1 VRLLF
6 IIDPLERLGLAGDSS
21 YALMLEA
28 VARGWE
34 VWTCQLEHLGLVGD
48 DAVCDAAL
56 TTVTLADRPADAF
69 VVAPVTSHRL
79 ADFDIVLMRK
89 DPPVDVTYLH
99 ATWILDHARGKTL
112 LVNDPRGLREL
123 NEHLAV
129 LRFPALT
136 PPTIVTRSADRLR
149 AFQREQGGAIVVK
162 PVDGYAGLG
171 IFVVRD
177 GDPNAS
183 SILETSTAA
192 GTRWTL
198 AQRYLPAAVEGDKR
212 IILVDGEPVGAVLRV
227 PGAAEAR
234 GNLHVGGRAVKT
246 TIDARDREIIA
257 AVAPFLREHGQVL
270 VGLDVIGGMLTEL
283 NITSP
288 TGVRHATELDGINVA
303 ARILDGFERLVAER
317 RAASR

>member
-1 VRLLF
+1 LLGYSPVVRLLF
-6 IIDPLERLGLAGDSS
+6 IVDPLERLALAGDSS

-28 VARGWE
+28 AARGWD
-34 VWTCQLEHLGLVGD
+34 VWTCQIEHLGLIGD
-48 DAVCDAAL
+48 DAVCDASPTIVMPA
-56 TTVTLADRPADAF
+56 TRPSEAF
-69 VVAPVTSHRL
+69 QIEASSPHRL
-79 ADFDIVLMRK
+79 ADFDVVLMRK
-89 DPPVDVTYLH
+89 DPPVDVSYLH

-149 AFQREQGGAIVVK
+149 AFQAAQGGAIVVK
-162 PVDGYAGLG
+162 PVDGYGGLG

-183 SILETSTAA
+183 SILETSTGA

-198 AQRYLPAAVEGDKR
+198 AQRYLPEAVNGDKR
-212 IILVDGEPVGAVLRV
+212 IVLVDGEPVGAVLRV
-227 PGAAEAR
+227 PTSAEAR
-234 GNLHVGGRAVKT
+234 GNLHVGGRAVKSAL
-246 TIDARDREIIA
+246 DDRDREIVA
-257 AVAPFLREHGQVL
+257 ALAPFLREHGQVL

-288 TGVRHATELDGINVA
+288 TGVRHIARLDDRNVA
-303 ARILDGFERLVAER
+303 GEVLDRLAQLT
-317 RAASR
+317 

>member
-1 VRLLF
+1 LLF
-6 IIDPLERLGLAGDSS
+6 IVDPLDRLGLAGDTS

-28 VARGWE
+28 AARGWE

-48 DAVCDAAL
+48 DAVCDAAP
-56 TTVTLADRPADAF
+56 TAVKAAARPAEAF
-69 VVAPVTSHRL
+69 QTEPLSPHRL

-89 DPPVDVTYLH
+89 DPPVDVNYLH

-129 LRFPALT
+129 LQFPELT

-149 AFQREQGGAIVVK
+149 AFQAEQGGAIVVK
-162 PVDGYAGLG
+162 PVDGYGGLG
-171 IFVVRD
+171 IFVVKD
-177 GDPNAS
+177 GDMNAS

-198 AQRYLPAAVEGDKR
+198 AQRYLPDAVNGDKR

-227 PGAAEAR
+227 PASAEAR
-234 GNLHVGGRAVKT
+234 GNLHVGGTAVKT
-246 TIDARDREIIA
+246 ELDARDKEIIA
-257 AVAPFLREHGQVL
+257 TVVLMLRAHGQIL
-270 VGLDVIGGMLTEL
+270 VGLDVIGGMLTEV

-288 TGVRHATELDGINVA
+288 TGVRHASRLDERNVA
-303 ARILDGFERLVAER
+303 APIMDRFAELA
-317 RAASR
+317 RARS

>member
-6 IIDPLERLGLAGDSS
+6 IVDPLDRLGLAGDTS

-28 VARGWE
+28 AARGWE
-34 VWTCQLEHLGLVGD
+34 IWTCQLDQLGLVGD
-48 DAVCDAAL
+48 DAVCDASR
-56 TTVTLADRPADAF
+56 TVVTLADRPADAF
-69 VVAPVTSHRL
+69 RLEPASYHRL
-79 ADFDIVLMRK
+79 AAFDVVLMRK
-89 DPPVDVTYLH
+89 DPPVDISYLH

-198 AQRYLPAAVEGDKR
+198 AQRYLPDAVNGDKR
-212 IILVDGEPVGAVLRV
+212 ILLIDGEPVGAVLRV

-246 TIDARDREIIA
+246 TIDARDHEIIA
-257 AVAPFLREHGQVL
+257 AVAPFLREHGQIL

-288 TGVRHATELDGINVA
+288 TGVRHVAQLDGTNVA
-303 ARILDGFERLVAER
+303 GLILDGLARL
-317 RAASR
+317 AAAIPRPPA

>member
-6 IIDPLERLGLAGDSS
+6 IVDPLERLGLAGDTS

-28 VARGWE
+28 AARGWE
-34 VWTCQLEHLGLVGD
+34 VWTCQLEHLGLAGD
-48 DAVCDAAL
+48 DAVCDARRTAVVEAA
-56 TTVTLADRPADAF
+56 TPAEAFTLEPPAYL
-69 VVAPVTSHRL
+69 RL
-79 ADFDIVLMRK
+79 AEFDVVLMRK
-89 DPPVDVTYLH
+89 DPPVDVSYLH

-129 LRFPALT
+129 IRFPQLT

-198 AQRYLPAAVEGDKR
+198 AQRYLPEAVNGDKR
-212 IILVDGEPVGAVLRV
+212 ILLIDGEPVGAVLRV

-246 TIDARDREIIA
+246 TLDGRDREIVA
-257 AVAPFLREHGQVL
+257 TLAPFLREHGQIL

-288 TGVRHATELDGINVA
+288 TGVRHVSQLDGVNVA
-303 ARILDGFERLVAER
+303 APILDGFARL
-317 RAASR
+317 AAQISK

>member
-1 VRLLF
+1 MRCLF
-6 IIDPLERLGLAGDSS
+6 IVDPLDRLQLAGDTS

-28 VARGWE
+28 AARNWE

-48 DAVCDAAL
+48 DAVVDAVPTKVVEAATPL
-56 TTVTLADRPADAF
+56 QAF
-69 VVAPVTSHRL
+69 SVGAPVYQRL
-79 ADFDIVLMRK
+79 AAFDMVLMRK
-89 DPPVDVTYLH
+89 DPPLDVSYLH

-129 LRFPALT
+129 LRFPNLT
-136 PPTIVTRSADRLR
+136 PATIVTRSADKLR
-149 AFQREQGGAIVVK
+149 AFQAEQGGAIVVK
-162 PVDGYAGLG
+162 PVDGYGGLG

-183 SILETSTAA
+183 SILETSTGA

-198 AQRYLPAAVEGDKR
+198 AQRYLPEAVNGDKR

-227 PGAAEAR
+227 PASAEAR
-234 GNLHVGGRAVKT
+234 GNLHVGGTAVKT
-246 TIDARDREIIA
+246 TIDARDREIITTLT
-257 AVAPFLREHGQVL
+257 PFLREHGQIL

-288 TGVRHATELDGINVA
+288 TGVRHASRLDNTNVA
-303 ARILDGFERLVAER
+303 APILDRFEQLA
-317 RAASR
+317 RAIKK